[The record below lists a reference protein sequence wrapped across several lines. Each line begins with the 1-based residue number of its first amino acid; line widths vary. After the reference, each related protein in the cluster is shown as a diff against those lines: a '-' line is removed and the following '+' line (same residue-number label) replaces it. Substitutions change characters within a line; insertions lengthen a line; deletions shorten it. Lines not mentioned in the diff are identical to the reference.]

1 MNIQPTAA
9 PAPLPGSAEP
19 KALTRPAATGVKIA
33 SVAAVADTAADQAKA
48 DAAVHPGDLK
58 NSVDAINRF
67 LKPNSEVHF
76 SIDDSSGRSVITVI
90 DTESKKVLRQ
100 FPTQQALEI
109 GKDLRGLK
117 GLLVDNKI

>member
-19 KALTRPAATGVKIA
+19 KALTRPAATGVKTT
-33 SVAAVADTAADQAKA
+33 SVADTAADQAKA